1 MKSVMPVA
9 KRRNNGQDTE
19 TGSGIRKEKKSPDSA
34 HLSVEGMKMSLGTYS
49 KWSRMLLDVS
59 RFDHVGEI
67 CNRLSTW

>member
-1 MKSVMPVA
+1 MA
-9 KRRNNGQDTE
+9 RHR
-19 TGSGIRKEKKSPDSA
+19 TGMWDKEGKKSSDSA
-34 HLSVEGMKMSLGTYS
+34 HLSVEGMKMSLGTFP